1 MGCHVSTIAV
11 KYKTPKSKAFEFPPI
26 IADKSRA
33 DFGNLPLGGFGT
45 GACFGCNQDINPKD
59 CGVLGKIGRN
69 NCTVDETNAQ
79 TFKFNIVDKVTVPKV
94 PAGDYV
100 VSFRWEGEQTPQ
112 IWSTCSEVTI
122 VDSDVVV

>member
-1 MGCHVSTIAV
+1 MFSTIPG
-11 KYKTPKSKAFEFPPI
+11 KYKTPKASAFEFPPAI
-26 IADKSRA
+26 VDKARA
-33 DFGNLPLGGFGT
+33 ELGNLPLGGFGT
-45 GACFGCNQDINPKD
+45 GACFGCNQEVNPKD
-59 CGVLGKIGRN
+59 CGVFGKIGRN

-79 TFKFNIVDKVTVPKV
+79 TFAWNIVDKVQVPKV

-122 VDSDVVV
+122 VDSDVMV